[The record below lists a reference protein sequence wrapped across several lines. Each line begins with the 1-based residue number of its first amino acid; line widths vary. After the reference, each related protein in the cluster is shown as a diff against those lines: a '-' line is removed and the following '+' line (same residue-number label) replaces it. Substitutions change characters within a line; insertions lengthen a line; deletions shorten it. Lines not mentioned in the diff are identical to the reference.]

1 MPTTE
6 TIEVPDEAPTEAPL
20 PPHEAAVAFLR
31 DRMQAGDTDT
41 PPQPAEATE
50 TAPEAVEGEPGP
62 EGQEAAGSEPQEPA
76 EGEGEGEGE
85 ESKPEPAEEDPKK
98 DKFATRFA
106 ALAREEKRITKMR
119 DALKA
124 EQAQLATFKA
134 AVEKIKT
141 DPLAA
146 LKELG
151 VDYDE
156 LTRRVLSGGKPDA
169 TDEVLELRER
179 LDRLEKERQAEAD
192 RAEQARIQEAFTRAK
207 RDLATM
213 SRDSAR
219 FPLASKWDE
228 AEVAEGAFALI
239 EQHFYRTGQ
248 QLPFDAALQEVERRL
263 EDYRKRLVGGA
274 PSQSAPSPQAPP
286 KAPPRA
292 ITNAVVT
299 AQGTAPAE
307 LSEEERREQAI
318 RALQNRR
325 R

>member
-6 TIEVPDEAPTEAPL
+6 TIEVPAEAPVETPL
-20 PPHEAAVAFLR
+20 PPREAAVAFLR
-31 DRMQAGDTDT
+31 DRLQAGDTDT
-41 PPQPAEATE
+41 LPQPAEATE
-50 TAPEAVEGEPGP
+50 TAPEAVEGEPAP
-62 EGQEAAGSEPQEPA
+62 EGQEAAESEPQEPA
-76 EGEGEGEGE
+76 ESEGEGE
-85 ESKPEPAEEDPKK
+85 ESKPEPAEEDSKK

-106 ALAREEKRITKMR
+106 ALAREEKRIRKER

-124 EQAQLATFKA
+124 QEAELARFKGA
-134 AVEKIKT
+134 IEKLKT

-146 LKELG
+146 LQELG

-169 TDEVLELRER
+169 SDEVKALREK
-179 LDRLEKERQAEAD
+179 LEALERERQAEAE
-192 RAEQARIQEAFTRAK
+192 RAQQAQIEAAFAAAK
-207 RDLATM
+207 RDLATL

-219 FPLASKWDE
+219 FPLASKWDA
-228 AEVAEGAFALI
+228 AEVAEGAFAII
-239 EQHFYRTGQ
+239 ESHFTKTGQ
-248 QLPFDAALQEVERRL
+248 VLSFDAALQEVEKRL
-263 EDYRKRLVGGA
+263 EDYRKRLVGDA

-292 ITNAVVT
+292 ITNGVVT
-299 AQGTAPAE
+299 AQGTALAE

-318 RALQNRR
+318 RALKNRR

>member
-1 MPTTE
+1 MLTNE
-6 TIEVPDEAPTEAPL
+6 TNDVQES
-20 PPHEAAVAFLR
+20 
-31 DRMQAGDTDT
+31 
-41 PPQPAEATE
+41 QPADPQLSPEDTALAYLRGRLEQQDAEPTHTDPIE
-50 TAPEAVEGEPGP
+50 PSVGGDTAPEGVEGEPTAEPAP
-62 EGQEAAGSEPQEPA
+62 EGQERT
-76 EGEGEGEGE
+76 EGE
-85 ESKPEPAEEDPKK
+85 EPRSEEEPKKAEEDSKK

-124 EQAQLATFKA
+124 EQAQFATFKA
-134 AVEKIKT
+134 AIDKLKT

-169 TDEVLELRER
+169 SDEVKALREK
-179 LDRLEKERQAEAD
+179 LEALERERQAEAE
-192 RAEQARIQEAFTRAK
+192 RAQQAQIEAAFAAAK

-219 FPLASKWDE
+219 FPLASKWDA

-239 EQHFYRTGQ
+239 ESHFTKTGQ
-248 QLPFDAALQEVERRL
+248 VLSFDAALQEVEKRL
-263 EDYRKRLVGGA
+263 EDYRKRLVGDA

-292 ITNAVVT
+292 ITNGVVT
-299 AQGTAPAE
+299 APGTALAE
-307 LSEEERREQAI
+307 LSMEERREQAI
-318 RALQNRR
+318 RALKNRR

>member
-1 MPTTE
+1 MLTNE
-6 TIEVPDEAPTEAPL
+6 TNDVQES
-20 PPHEAAVAFLR
+20 
-31 DRMQAGDTDT
+31 
-41 PPQPAEATE
+41 QPADPQLSPEDTALAYLRGRLEQQDAEPTHTDPIE
-50 TAPEAVEGEPGP
+50 PSVGGDTAPEGVEGEPTAEPAP
-62 EGQEAAGSEPQEPA
+62 EGQERT
-76 EGEGEGEGE
+76 EGE
-85 ESKPEPAEEDPKK
+85 EPRSEEEPKKAEEDPR
-98 DKFATRFA
+98 FASRFA
-106 ALAREEKRITKMR
+106 ALAREEKRIRKER

-124 EQAQLATFKA
+124 KEAELSTFKA
-134 AVEKIKT
+134 AIDKLKT

-146 LKELG
+146 LQELG

-169 TDEVLELRER
+169 SDEVKALREK
-179 LDRLEKERQAEAD
+179 LEALERERQAEAE
-192 RAEQARIQEAFTRAK
+192 RAQQAQIEAAFAAAK

-219 FPLASKWDE
+219 FPLASKWDA

-239 EQHFYRTGQ
+239 EAHFTKTGQ
-248 QLPFDAALQEVERRL
+248 VLSFDAALQEVEKRL
-263 EDYRKRLVGGA
+263 EDYRKRLVGDA

-292 ITNAVVT
+292 ITNGVVT
-299 AQGTAPAE
+299 AQGTALAE

-318 RALQNRR
+318 RALKNRR